1 MKRREFISLLGGAA
15 ATWPLAARAQQAGPM
30 RRIGVLMNADETAS
44 DYQAYLTAFLQG
56 LRNLGWIEGQ
66 SFHVEVRWNAGD
78 AEHARTSATE
88 LLRLSP
94 DVILASSTT
103 NLTMLLRQG
112 PTMSVVFVLVSDPV
126 TQGFVS
132 NLAHPGGNVTGFS
145 NYEFS
150 IGGKWID
157 LLKQIAPGLARV
169 DVVFNPD
176 TSPQSRFFVNSIQT
190 AAPLLGVES
199 TSALIH
205 EVADIERA
213 IESASRRP
221 NTGLI
226 FPPDAFL
233 IVHGPLMIDLA
244 VRHRVP
250 SMYTDR
256 SYPQMGGLVS
266 YGADY
271 ESQFRQAAI
280 YVDRILKG
288 AKPGDL
294 PVQTPIKFS
303 FVVNLKTAKVLGLTV
318 PPSLLAIADEVIE

>member
-1 MKRREFISLLGGAA
+1 MRRREFIAGLAGSAA
-15 ATWPLAARAQQAGPM
+15 WSVAARAQQGGGIQ
-30 RRIGVLMNADETAS
+30 RIGVLMDADETAL
-44 DYQAYLTAFLQG
+44 DYQAYLTAFMQG

-66 SFHVEVRWNAGD
+66 NLRIEVRWNAGD
-78 AEHARTSATE
+78 AERARTFATE
-88 LLRLSP
+88 LLRPSP

-103 NLTMLLRQG
+103 NLTVLLRQG
-112 PTMSVVFVLVSDPV
+112 PTMPIVFVLVSDPV

-176 TSPQSRFFVNSIQT
+176 TSPQSKFFLNSIQT

-199 TSALIH
+199 TVAPVH

-213 IESASRRP
+213 IESASRQP

-233 IVHGPLMIDLA
+233 IVHGPLTVDLA

-256 SYPQMGGLVS
+256 SYPQMGGLMS

-294 PVQTPIKFS
+294 PVQALS
-303 FVVNLKTAKVLGLTV
+303 SSALSLT
-318 PPSLLAIADEVIE
+318 

>member
-1 MKRREFISLLGGAA
+1 MRVATSSSTRRLGSAA
-15 ATWPLAARAQQAGPM
+15 AWPLAARAQQGERV
-30 RRIGVLMNADETAS
+30 RRIGVLMDADETAL
-44 DYQAYLTAFLQG
+44 QAYLTAFMQG

-66 SFHVEVRWNAGD
+66 NLRIEVRWNAGD
-78 AEHARTSATE
+78 AERARTFATE
-88 LLRLSP
+88 LLRPSP

-103 NLTMLLRQG
+103 NLTVSLRQG
-112 PTMSVVFVLVSDPV
+112 PTMPIVFVLVSDPV

-176 TSPQSRFFVNSIQT
+176 TSPQSKFFVNSIQT

-199 TSALIH
+199 TAAPIQ

-213 IESASRRP
+213 IESASLRP

-233 IVHGPLMIDLA
+233 IVHGRLIVDLA

-256 SYPQMGGLVS
+256 SYPQMGGLIS

-294 PVQTPIKFS
+294 PVQGPIKFS
-303 FVVNLKTAKVLGLTV
+303 FVINRRTAKALTI
-318 PPSLLAIADEVIE
+318 PETLLATADEVIK